1 MTKKCIGCGALLQ
14 TVNSNLEGYVPDEL
28 ISNTKVCQRCFRIKN
43 YGDYKVIK
51 KDTNDYKKLFD
62 NIKNKGNLILYVCDV
77 LSIDDSI
84 NELNFFNGPVILVV
98 TKMDLLPKSVKEKKL
113 YDYIKR
119 NYNLNVKDV
128 IFVSGKK
135 NYNVDF
141 LLNIILKLN
150 KKDKV
155 YLVGNTNAGK
165 STLINAF
172 IKAKNS
178 KNMLVTTSFIT
189 QTTLDTIEIKIDD
202 ELTLV
207 DTPGI
212 VSNDSFL
219 VDESPKV
226 IKEVSPKSEIKPR
239 TYQMKSRQSVIIGDY
254 ARFDYLSD
262 GENSFTF
269 YLSNDVKVRRIN
281 INTNDY
287 LRNLNLTKFDLN
299 DNNDIVIKDLCFC
312 KITKKALVNVYVK
325 ANVKV
330 YNRKNL
336 I

>member
-1 MTKKCIGCGALLQ
+1 MTKKCVGCGVLLQ
-14 TVNSNLEGYVPDEL
+14 TDDPNSPGYIPYEL
-28 ISNTKVCQRCFRIKN
+28 YDAAKVCKRCFRIKN

-62 NIKNKGNLILYVCDV
+62 TIKSKSNLILYVCDV
-77 LSIDDSI
+77 LSLDGLSKV
-84 NELNFFNGPVILVV
+84 NNFIGPVILVISKV
-98 TKMDLLPKSVKEKKL
+98 DLLPKSVKEKKL
-113 YDYIKR
+113 RDYITS
-119 NYNLNVKDV
+119 NYNLNVKEIV
-128 IFVSGKK
+128 FVSGKK

-141 LLNIILKLN
+141 LLSIIPRYSRGN
-150 KKDKV
+150 KV

-172 IKAKNS
+172 IKAKGAENT
-178 KNMLVTTSFIT
+178 LITTSFLT
-189 QTTLDTIEIKIDD
+189 NTTLDTIEIKIDD
-202 ELTLV
+202 KLTLV

-219 VDESPKV
+219 VGEPSNV
-226 IKEVSPKSEIKPR
+226 IKEVSFKSEIKPR
-239 TYQMKSRQSVIIGDY
+239 TYQMKPRQSVIIGDY

-262 GENSFTF
+262 DENSFTF
-269 YLSNDVKVRRIN
+269 YLSNDVKVKRIN
-281 INTNDY
+281 INTNDF
-287 LRNLNLTKFDLN
+287 LKDSKLTKFDL
-299 DNNDIVIKDLCFC
+299 DANNDIVIKDLCFC